1 MTFSSITLVVS
12 IYVGHTVNEISTVFF
27 DVQEFKVKQFLSRL
41 LSNYAHHYGL
51 FLFFQF
57 FIIIVYKKPT
67 FFDSFR
73 KNKKNR
79 CIVFRRQHV
88 KGKLMRRLGLDAT
101 YFYAELDNKNIA
113 AVEVAAADLFSHFLV
128 NLVKQL
134 CNLLK
139 HHVSHFIK
147 HLIMAIFTLHSRPP
161 LPPLRPSIW

>member
-1 MTFSSITLVVS
+1 MTFSCITLVVS

-73 KNKKNR
+73 KNKKKPMH
-79 CIVFRRQHV
+79 CFP
-88 KGKLMRRLGLDAT
+88 K
-101 YFYAELDNKNIA
+101 
-113 AVEVAAADLFSHFLV
+113 VARKRKV
-128 NLVKQL
+128 NAKS
-134 CNLLK
+134 K
-139 HHVSHFIK
+139 
-147 HLIMAIFTLHSRPP
+147 A
-161 LPPLRPSIW
+161 